1 MDKKNG
7 SNQNKK
13 IKFISWKY
21 FVFITLV
28 IIGLI
33 SFFVLKEDNI
43 QTTRINYQEIVS
55 GFETEGLV
63 IRDEKTFRA
72 PISGELNIIKN
83 EGERAAYG
91 EQIAYI
97 ENEDQKY
104 NIYSQEPGIISYAH
118 DGLEQSLRFGS
129 ITPQLLDNYDDF
141 ERNYKQY
148 VSGNRVEK
156 GAILYR
162 GINNYNQY
170 LLIEVEDDK
179 AHMFKQNE
187 IVFLDRNNE
196 KKYIKAKVKKIYGY
210 KDMNY
215 LLLDLNYYVKEWNN
229 IRWVDI
235 KLIKNIYEGLAVP
248 NSSIFKTATG
258 TKILLYTFD
267 NEIKIKNVNVIE
279 TTNNW
284 SIIENV
290 EIGDKVIINPENVN
304 YGRNEN

>member
-13 IKFISWKY
+13 NKFISWKY

-43 QTTRINYQEIVS
+43 QTTRISYQEIVS

-63 IRDEKTFRA
+63 IRDEKIFKA
-72 PISGELNIIKN
+72 PISGKINILKN

-97 ENEDQKY
+97 ENENQKY
-104 NIYSQEPGIISYAH
+104 NIYSKEPGIISYAH
-118 DGLEQSLRFGS
+118 DGLEHSLRFGS

-156 GAILYR
+156 GTILYR
-162 GINNYNQY
+162 IINNYNQY
-170 LLIEVEDDK
+170 LLIKVKDDK
-179 AHMFKQNE
+179 AQMFKQNE
-187 IVFLDRNNE
+187 TVFLNRYNE
-196 KKYIKAKVKKIYGY
+196 KKYIKAKVKKIYDY

-284 SIIENV
+284 TIIENV